1 MKESMKMMG
10 LKDLPY
16 WGSWLAYYTI
26 VNTVLST
33 LSWLILTYWVIVKT
47 QGWVLF
53 AGLWLYGQSL
63 FGLLLIV

>member
-1 MKESMKMMG
+1 MKMMG